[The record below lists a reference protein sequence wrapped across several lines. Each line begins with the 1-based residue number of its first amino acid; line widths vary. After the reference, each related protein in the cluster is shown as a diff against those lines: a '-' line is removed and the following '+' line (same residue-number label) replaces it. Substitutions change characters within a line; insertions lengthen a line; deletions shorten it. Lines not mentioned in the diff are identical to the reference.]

1 MHYDKYLSLVYNLSH
16 QLESF
21 FHLSLEEA
29 KTLLLFVATMASAI
43 VDNNFVNHIE
53 EEEEI
58 IRPVANFAPS
68 LWGNSFLS
76 FSINNHVVEQMYVQE
91 IEVLKEQTRS
101 MLLDTGRKLVE
112 TLNLIDVIERL
123 GIAYHY
129 EKEIDDILKKNFND
143 NSNFDEDDFNDLCTC
158 ALQFRLLRQHGYKI
172 SLKIF
177 SKLQDENGKL
187 KESLASDVLG
197 LLSLYEASHVR
208 THGDDILEDALA
220 FSTTHLE
227 SAAPHL
233 NSPLKEQV
241 THALEQSLHKG
252 IPRAETRFFI
262 SSIYEKQETKNDV
275 LLRFAKLDFNLL
287 QMLHKQELA
296 EVSRWWKDLNFMAT
310 LPYARDRAV
319 ECYFWTLGVYYE
331 PQYSQARIMLAKTIA
346 MISIVD
352 DTFDSYGTVKELDT
366 YTNAIQRW
374 DISEIDRLPDY
385 MKISYKALLQLYE
398 DYEKELSSNGR
409 SHVVYHAKQRMKEIV
424 RSYNVEARW
433 FIKGYMP
440 LVSEYLSNALITS
453 TYYLLTTTSYLG
465 MKSST
470 EQDFEWLSKNPKILK
485 ANATICRVIDD
496 IATYEVEKS
505 RGQIATGI
513 ECYRRE
519 YGVSTEEAMIKFSEI
534 AEAAWKD
541 INEGMLRPSSVT
553 MEFLTPILNLV
564 RLIDVVYK
572 HNQDGYTHPEKVLKP
587 HIVALLVDSIKI

>member
-1 MHYDKYLSLVYNLSH
+1 
-16 QLESF
+16 
-21 FHLSLEEA
+21 
-29 KTLLLFVATMASAI
+29 MASAI

-76 FSINNHVVEQMYVQE
+76 FSINNHVVEQMYAQE

-129 EKEIDDILKKNFND
+129 EKEIDDILKKIND

-252 IPRAETRFFI
+252 IPRVETRFFI
-262 SSIYEKQETKNDV
+262 SSIYEKQEIKNDV

-366 YTNAIQRW
+366 YTNVIQRW

-424 RSYNVEARW
+424 RSYNVEAKW

-465 MKSST
+465 TKSST

-541 INEGMLRPSSVT
+541 INEGMLRPSPVT

>member
-1 MHYDKYLSLVYNLSH
+1 
-16 QLESF
+16 
-21 FHLSLEEA
+21 
-29 KTLLLFVATMASAI
+29 MASAI

-76 FSINNHVVEQMYVQE
+76 FSINNHVEQMYVQE